1 MKIIFD
7 DYKGNLDR
15 FIDAY
20 KMILIESVN
29 YSVNDGLVNDILSKI
44 DNKCFSYS
52 VKDLQQ
58 FDIKIKKCFINNCC
72 INIK

>member
-20 KMILIESVN
+20 KMILIESIN
-29 YSVNDGLVNDILSKI
+29 YSVMMD
-44 DNKCFSYS
+44 
-52 VKDLQQ
+52 
-58 FDIKIKKCFINNCC
+58 
-72 INIK
+72 